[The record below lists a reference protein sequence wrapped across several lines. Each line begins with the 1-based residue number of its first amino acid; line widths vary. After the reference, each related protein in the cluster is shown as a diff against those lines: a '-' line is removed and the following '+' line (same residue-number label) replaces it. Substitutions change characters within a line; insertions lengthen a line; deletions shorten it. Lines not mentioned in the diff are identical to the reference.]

1 MANRNLK
8 KMYANLNSSDP
19 IWNEGAQYLAETYGV
34 DIDQPWE
41 TIPKNTLRQILN
53 DTNYHF
59 YIDGPNEGLYV
70 T

>member
-19 IWNEGAQYLAETYGV
+19 VWNEGAQYLAETYGGGHR
-34 DIDQPWE
+34 
-41 TIPKNTLRQILN
+41 TALGNYPKNTLRQILN

-70 T
+70 A